1 MSLKCCYHLHPLAKS
16 KRGLV
21 DQGVGKDNSWD
32 IFERIA
38 NTSEPPL
45 ELMTRELLI
54 FNDYQVD
61 VKDIKCPLP

>member
-1 MSLKCCYHLHPLAKS
+1 MFLKCHYYLHPLVES

-21 DQGVGKDNSWD
+21 DQRVENDNSLD
-32 IFERIA
+32 IFEMIA

-45 ELMTRELLI
+45 ELISRELLV

-61 VKDIKCPLP
+61 VKDIECPLP

>member
-1 MSLKCCYHLHPLAKS
+1 LAKS